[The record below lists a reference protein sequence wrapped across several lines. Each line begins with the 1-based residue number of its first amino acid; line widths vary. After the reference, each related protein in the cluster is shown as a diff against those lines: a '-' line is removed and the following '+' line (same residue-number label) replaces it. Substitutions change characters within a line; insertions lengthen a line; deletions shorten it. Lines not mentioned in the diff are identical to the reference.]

1 MNARGL
7 FFLSLIAA
15 AGAIIV
21 LSLVSGSAVTE
32 SATHQGSLRSSA
44 DHSLK
49 NPKLS
54 SHLVALA
61 DAASAG
67 LPQSVAGA
75 HTAGALRLTLDGK
88 VQVFIAMNDLA
99 NVDDLAT
106 LGVTVE
112 RINEELGIV
121 QAWVPV
127 DALRDLSSLRIVQH
141 VRLPDYPY
149 LNAGSIET
157 EGDAVLKSD
166 ELRSALGVDGT
177 GVTIGVISDGV
188 AGLATSQGLGD
199 LPTVDTSTCNVVA
212 ESPTAPAS
220 GAEGT
225 AMLEIIHDIAPGA
238 ALMFGHFGFNY
249 NGTDLDFNDAVDCLA
264 ANADIVVDDIGWFGV
279 GPYDG
284 TSFLSQNTADAL
296 NGPGPITGYFTAV
309 GNIAQAHYQNPYVA
323 SSTVLMGSDID
334 PLLPPDDTWVLHEFD
349 ATGGPNGTKHAGAE
363 PAPAPHN
370 RVVLKPGAEATI
382 VLVWDDPWGTAPND
396 YDLFIREDGDIH
408 ICSGEFQADE
418 GGVLSL
424 PVEGCTWGNSGPG
437 DLELDII
444 IGNYLGEAAPV
455 EFDMFL
461 LCRNCSDLGNGNSLD
476 FNTAGSSVPN
486 QSDAGGSPASVIS
499 LGAVYHG
506 QPDTIEPFSSIGL
519 TEDGRLKPDIV
530 APDGVCITGSGGFG
544 QPSCQ
549 ASGGRFF
556 GTSAAAPHAAAVA
569 ALLLECDPTLS
580 RVELYDRMVL
590 SAIDLGVAG
599 PDNVYGYGRLNA
611 LAAADGCSGAP
622 TATPT
627 LTTEPPSPTP
637 TPSPTATDTPTP
649 TSTATPTPTFTPTP
663 TPFLV
668 GDANC
673 DGTVNALDAALILQ
687 FSAGLLNSLP
697 CPMGADANADGTVNA
712 LDAALVL
719 QFSAGLLRSL
729 PP

>member
-7 FFLSLIAA
+7 LFLSLIAA
-15 AGAIIV
+15 AGAIVV

-32 SATHQGSLRSSA
+32 SATQPSILRSA
-44 DHSLK
+44 TGHALK

-61 DAASAG
+61 DATSAG
-67 LPQSVAGA
+67 LSKSVAA
-75 HTAGALRLTLDGK
+75 ARSAGALRLAPDGK

-99 NVDDLAT
+99 EVDNLAT
-106 LGVTVE
+106 LGASIE

-127 DALRDLSSLRIVQH
+127 DALRDLSSLRSVQH

-166 ELRSALGVDGT
+166 ELRTALGVDGT

-264 ANADIVVDDIGWFGV
+264 ANADIVVDDIGFFAV

-284 TSFLSQNTADAL
+284 TSFVSQNTAAAL

-309 GNIAQAHYQNPYVA
+309 GNMAQAHYQNPYVA
-323 SSTVLMGSDID
+323 SSTTLLGSDID

-349 ATGGPNGTKHAGAE
+349 ATGGPKGTKHAGVVD
-363 PAPAPHN
+363 APADGN
-370 RVVLKPGAEATI
+370 RLILPPEGSLIIFVL
-382 VLVWDDPWGTAPND
+382 WDDPWGSSLND
-396 YDLFIREDGDIH
+396 YDLFIGDGSDLYV
-408 ICSGEFQADE
+408 CGGDFQ
-418 GGVLSL
+418 
-424 PVEGCTWGNSGPG
+424 GPG
-437 DLELDII
+437 PNSFPAEACFWENTGLTDLELDFM

-461 LCRNCSDLGNGNSLD
+461 LCRTCFDLGNGNSLD

-506 QPDTIEPFSSIGL
+506 NPNTIEPYSSRGL

-530 APDGVCITGSGGFG
+530 APDGVSVTGSGGFG
-544 QPSCQ
+544 SP
-549 ASGGRFF
+549 FF

-569 ALLLECDPTLS
+569 ALLLECEPSLS
-580 RVELYDRMVL
+580 RTALYDRMVL
-590 SAIDLGVAG
+590 SAIDLGEPG
-599 PDNVYGYGRLNA
+599 PENVYGYGRLNA
-611 LAAADGCSGAP
+611 VAAANGCSGAP
-622 TATPT
+622 AATPT
-627 LTTEPPSPTP
+627 LTTEPATPTPTP